1 MAGDPS
7 HEVAAKTRVSR
18 CCLACGAGGVANRCG
33 GCRSVYFCGRECQRS
48 AWAAHRADC
57 QRIREA
63 AAAPAAGDTQEE
75 HEKPQANAVDSGV
88 RIPGA
93 GASARTSQEE
103 QDAESEAAALAVKE
117 ERADTQPTAPT
128 ASASKKKSKSKHKRK
143 KPRSKSLH
151 LPSNSA
157 TGGPGTSGGANAS
170 NNSPSDSKKPRSVS
184 LGARKHIMWGHVS
197 AREFERFPG
206 GGGAV
211 PYDGTWALGLGSKVA
226 DVQLGSVL
234 EVEEL
239 KAEALK
245 ARVKQLPK
253 TQRALVREGETRQF
267 DYRRG
272 VDNPLFSRMTER
284 ERKQLF
290 TAELSSS
297 PSSASHVSMSSS
309 PPVHDGGHRHHSG
322 RRRKNSVSLSPALMA
337 MSAPV
342 IIEDAPLDTPDFACV
357 SIEQL
362 DEFAKIR
369 DSRDAACG
377 CSCGD
382 LVKKVAKMTVR
393 KLASFLH
400 ERGVEDTHGMGK
412 PQLLALAKKIAAE
425 EKNCQSADSDC
436 ECARNGVPCHS
447 DVCEGCAGDCFNP
460 LNCYEYKKEE
470 VRAYRKQAIANWRAQ
485 YQAQTSG
492 SSDGIADGSRESP
505 IEAPRQAAVQ
515 VA

>member
-1 MAGDPS
+1 
-7 HEVAAKTRVSR
+7 
-18 CCLACGAGGVANRCG
+18 
-33 GCRSVYFCGRECQRS
+33 
-48 AWAAHRADC
+48 
-57 QRIREA
+57 
-63 AAAPAAGDTQEE
+63 
-75 HEKPQANAVDSGV
+75 
-88 RIPGA
+88 
-93 GASARTSQEE
+93 
-103 QDAESEAAALAVKE
+103 
-117 ERADTQPTAPT
+117 
-128 ASASKKKSKSKHKRK
+128 
-143 KPRSKSLH
+143 
-151 LPSNSA
+151 
-157 TGGPGTSGGANAS
+157 
-170 NNSPSDSKKPRSVS
+170 VS

-239 KAEALK
+239 KAEELK

-272 VDNPLFSRMTER
+272 VDNPLFSRLSER
-284 ERKQLF
+284 ERKELF

-297 PSSASHVSMSSS
+297 PSSAPHVKMSSS
-309 PPVHDGGHRHHSG
+309 PPVHDGAHRHHSG

-382 LVKKVAKMTVR
+382 LVKKVTKMNVR

-400 ERGVEDTHGMGK
+400 DRGVEDTHGMGK
-412 PQLLALAKKIAAE
+412 PQLLVLAKKIAGE
-425 EKNCQSADSDC
+425 EKNCQTADSDC

-485 YQAQTSG
+485 YQVLQSG
-492 SSDGIADGSRESP
+492 SSDGSRESP